1 MEESDRVK
9 IYSARNPDTNMG
21 VCVCLREKA
30 WEGEPKDDV
39 VGLCFG
45 KCNEKGRPKHQ
56 FAMTPDEA
64 TCLGEALIGARWFY
78 IKREHEKDAV
88 NNRR

>member
-9 IYSARNPDTNMG
+9 IYYAKNDKTNMG
-21 VCVCLREKA
+21 VCVCLRDKPL
-30 WEGEPKDDV
+30 EGKPKDDV

-45 KCNEKGRPKHQ
+45 KCNKKGIPKNL
-56 FAMTPDEA
+56 FMMTPNEA

-78 IKREHEKDAV
+78 IKREHEKMQKE
-88 NNRR
+88 